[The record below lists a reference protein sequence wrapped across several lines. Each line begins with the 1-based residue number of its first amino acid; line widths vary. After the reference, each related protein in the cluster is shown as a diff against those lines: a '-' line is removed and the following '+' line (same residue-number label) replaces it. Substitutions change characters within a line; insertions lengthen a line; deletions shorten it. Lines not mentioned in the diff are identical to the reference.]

1 MSPNIDQWRVEVYQ
15 KLLNGEKFYLENK
28 LQAFVKA
35 GRLLSEDW
43 CEAVDIYSPYDQFFC
58 TLSKEV

>member
-1 MSPNIDQWRVEVYQ
+1 MQTMDKWRVEVECKYLQ
-15 KLLNGEKFYLENK
+15 GEKFYLENK

-35 GRLLSEDW
+35 GRLLSENEI
-43 CEAVDIYSPYDQFFC
+43 EAVDIYKPYDQFYC